1 MNNSQ
6 TLLWSMLSEQST
18 EQLDERLAQELHRET
33 VDEDAVRTILAVLRD
48 REKDERV
55 EVTPEIRQAWEKYQ
69 VDSKAIQ
76 GSKAKGRKVPGWG
89 MRAASIGI
97 VLLLLFA
104 AIPQQ
109 AQAENFW
116 EKLVRWTDSVFE
128 LFTPH
133 AREAVQEEYVF
144 QTKNPG
150 LQQMYNKVVGM
161 GISEPVV
168 PMWLPDGYE
177 LVNYE
182 QKTIPFSEYIS
193 YVFCD
198 GSNEIILDVNIYS
211 STEAIQYQKDKSEV
225 DLFEYQG
232 TEFYIF
238 HNLGERTVTWTK
250 DNIVCCFTLD
260 CQEDV
265 FYKILKSIYGMEEKA

>member
-69 VDSKAIQ
+69 ADSKAIQ

-109 AQAENFW
+109 AQADNFW
-116 EKLVRWTDSVFE
+116 ERIARWTDSFFE
-128 LFTPH
+128 YFNPH
-133 AREAVQEEYVF
+133 AKEAVQEKYEF
-144 QTKNPG
+144 QSDNIG
-150 LQQMYNKVVGM
+150 LQQVYDMLVGL
-161 GISEPVV
+161 GVTEPVV
-168 PMWLPDGYE
+168 PMWLPEGYKLTKVIEEE
-177 LVNYE
+177 LPDYRRVCASFSNDEKEILFEYRVH
-182 QKTIPFSEYIS
+182 TTYIP
-193 YVFCD
+193 
-198 GSNEIILDVNIYS
+198 G
-211 STEAIQYQKDKSEV
+211 QYQKDNTEV
-225 DLFEYQG
+225 IQYEFNG
-232 TEFYIF
+232 TDFNIIQNYEMWI
-238 HNLGERTVTWTK
+238 VTWLK
-250 DNIVCCFTLD
+250 NNIECYFTID
-260 CQEDV
+260 CQRDELLL
-265 FYKILKSIYGMEEKA
+265 ILTSIYELEESA